1 MPFWRRRPDPAKE
14 LAKAELEAARGEAEA
29 ALPPG
34 WRLEY
39 SDPEWFTVPDGILK
53 TYGILAMGPADE
65 RLLAVGVGEP
75 NAYRQ
80 LVRHLRGELPVA
92 EGWSPPLDEVTPKKR
107 KASFHIYGE
116 QDLEARAAL
125 SELETGLPSGWS
137 LFSIDRERYMLR
149 GAQLE
154 TFGVVASSS
163 TGEAAMAIAL
173 TEADAYRQ
181 LLRRFRGELEISD
194 GWVPPLPPLNLAR

>member
-1 MPFWRRRPDPAKE
+1 MPFWRRKPDPARE
-14 LAKAELEAARGEAEA
+14 LEKAELEAARAEAEA
-29 ALPPG
+29 ALAPG

-65 RLLAVGVGEP
+65 RLLAVGVGEV
-75 NAYRQ
+75 NGYRQ

-92 EGWSPPLDEVTPKKR
+92 EGWAPPLDVVTPKR
-107 KASFHIYGE
+107 RQANFHIYGE
-116 QDLEARAAL
+116 SDLEARAAL
-125 SELETGLPSGWS
+125 TELEAGLPSGWN

-154 TFGVVASSS
+154 TFGVAASSS
-163 TGEAAMAIAL
+163 TGEAAMAVAL
-173 TEADAYRQ
+173 TEADAYCQ
-181 LLRRFRGELEISD
+181 LLRRFRGELEMSE
-194 GWVPPLPPLNLAR
+194 GWVPPLPTLNLAR